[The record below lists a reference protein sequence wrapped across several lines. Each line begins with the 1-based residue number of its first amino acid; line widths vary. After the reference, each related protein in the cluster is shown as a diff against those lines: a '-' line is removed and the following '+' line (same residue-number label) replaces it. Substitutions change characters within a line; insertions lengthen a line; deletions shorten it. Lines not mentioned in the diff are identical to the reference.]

1 MPESWSP
8 QGDRLLY
15 TLVKDA
21 VFSIWTMSLPDRKS
35 ERFGDVATS
44 TMSQT
49 MFSPDG
55 KWLAYR
61 SQGNIYV
68 QPFPATQ
75 AKYQVS
81 AGYAPA
87 WSRNGQQLFFAIGA
101 QRAFR
106 CRSHSHWPG
115 GSIANR
121 EEFAAPDVARG
132 LTIRPFDVTPDG
144 RILASIATESTPSAQ
159 TSPRIHIVYNWFE
172 ELKARVPTK

>member
-1 MPESWSP
+1 MVAARRHASL
-8 QGDRLLY
+8 QR
-15 TLVKDA
+15 VQRRC
-21 VFSIWTMSLPDRKS
+21 VFDLGHVVIRSKVG
-35 ERFGDVATS
+35 RFGDVATS

-61 SQGNIYV
+61 SQGNIYA

-87 WSRNGQQLFFAIGA
+87 WSRDGQQLFFAIGA

-106 CRSHSHWPG
+106 CRSHSHWAG

-144 RILASIATESTPSAQ
+144 RSWLLSPQDRRRRRRRLRESTSC
-159 TSPRIHIVYNWFE
+159 TTGSRS
-172 ELKARVPTK
+172 